1 MDQTTSTITQ
11 ISFALSAIIT
21 AIPLFIILQ
30 RTGRSRW
37 WIILVVLLSTLG
49 GIILLWIL
57 AFGRWPKAAPIKND
71 PNLNPRTP

>member
-21 AIPLFIILQ
+21 AIPLYIILK

-37 WIILVVLLSTLG
+37 WIILVVFFSTLG
-49 GIILLWIL
+49 GIIVLWIL
-57 AFGRWPKAAPIKND
+57 AFGRWPKAAPMAND
-71 PNLNPRTP
+71 PNLKPRAS